1 MVRVVLIPFTTT
13 PPKQQLE
20 GTERDIADH
29 RLATAKMGAKK
40 CAAELIKMGVRLR
53 NAYDDEF
60 PAIIARVRQVIP
72 EAMTRVQ
79 RSYAWLIT
87 ATLKVLHLPWVEYIT
102 VLTPS

>member
-1 MVRVVLIPFTTT
+1 MVHVVLIPFTTT
-13 PPKQQLE
+13 LNKQQLE

-29 RLATAKMGAKK
+29 RLATAKMGANK
-40 CAAELIKMGVRLR
+40 CAAEMIKMGARLR

-60 PAIIARVRQVIP
+60 PAVIARVRQVIP

-79 RSYAWLIT
+79 RCYAWMIT
-87 ATLKVLHLPWVEYIT
+87 ATLKVLHLQWVEYVI

>member
-1 MVRVVLIPFTTT
+1 MLIPFTTT

-60 PAIIARVRQVIP
+60 PSIIARVRQVIP